1 MKCLICDAEF
11 YHNQLKFH
19 LRKEHNIDV
28 AEYYLKYVLET
39 DEVPKCIYCG
49 GDSKFLKFSRG
60 YSVYCSKNCRSKH
73 NIGIL
78 NKNPEIKRL
87 YRKNLVNQFNKNK
100 PLSLYVLDLVNCIK
114 VGVTQSSQLCR
125 SIIPERLYRVCL
137 DANKLGYS
145 NLKLIQY
152 IKGSFEEVINIED
165 SIVEIFSEKSV
176 DGAEGVEYFKK
187 EALEDILKFINDNIS
202 SSTTIETLDVE
213 EINKAL
219 QPKK

>member
-1 MKCLICDAEF
+1 M
-11 YHNQLKFH
+11 
-19 LRKEHNIDV
+19 
-28 AEYYLKYVLET
+28 
-39 DEVPKCIYCG
+39 
-49 GDSKFLKFSRG
+49 
-60 YSVYCSKNCRSKH
+60 
-73 NIGIL
+73 
-78 NKNPEIKRL
+78 
-87 YRKNLVNQFNKNK
+87 
-100 PLSLYVLDLVNCIK
+100 LDLVNYIK

-125 SIIPERLYRVCL
+125 SIIPERIYRVCL

-202 SSTTIETLDVE
+202 SSTTIETLEVD